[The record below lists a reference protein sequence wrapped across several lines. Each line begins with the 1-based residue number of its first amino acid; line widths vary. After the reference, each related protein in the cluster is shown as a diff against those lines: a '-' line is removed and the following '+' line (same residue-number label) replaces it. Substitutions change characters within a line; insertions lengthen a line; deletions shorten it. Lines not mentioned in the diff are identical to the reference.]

1 MGKIEGLVL
10 KIALGVFAATN
21 FVVCIITTNLRV
33 LIPLNILV
41 AIIFIAVFRF
51 IASNISG
58 LSREL
63 GISRQAAGKLVGDYF
78 AYYKNVERISI
89 DEYLK
94 RTSQVE

>member
-1 MGKIEGLVL
+1 MGKIEGLIL

-21 FVVCIITTNLRV
+21 FVACIITIDLRV

-41 AIIFIAVFRF
+41 AVIFIVVYCF

-58 LSREL
+58 LSRDL
-63 GISRQAAGKLVGDYF
+63 GISRREAGKLVGDYF
-78 AYYKNVERISI
+78 SYYKNVERISI

-94 RTSQVE
+94 RTSQAE

>member
-1 MGKIEGLVL
+1 MGKIESLIL

-21 FVVCIITTNLRV
+21 FAVCIITTNLRV
-33 LIPLNILV
+33 LIPMNILV
-41 AIIFIAVFRF
+41 AIIFIAVFRL

-58 LSREL
+58 LSRDL
-63 GISRQAAGKLVGDYF
+63 GISRQEAGKLVGDYF

-94 RTSQVE
+94 RTSQEG

>member
-1 MGKIEGLVL
+1 VC
-10 KIALGVFAATN
+10 AATN
-21 FVVCIITTNLRV
+21 FVVCIITTDLRV

-41 AIIFIAVFRF
+41 AVIFIAVYCF

-58 LSREL
+58 LSRDL
-63 GISRQAAGKLVGDYF
+63 GISRREAGKLVGDYF

-94 RTSQVE
+94 RTSQAE

>member
-1 MGKIEGLVL
+1 MGRIESLIL

-21 FVVCIITTNLRV
+21 FVVCIITTDLRV

-41 AIIFIAVFRF
+41 AVIFIAIYCF

-58 LSREL
+58 LSRDL
-63 GISRQAAGKLVGDYF
+63 GISRREAGKLVGDYF

-94 RTSQVE
+94 RNPH

>member
-1 MGKIEGLVL
+1 MGRIESLIL

-21 FVVCIITTNLRV
+21 FVVCIITTDLRV

-41 AIIFIAVFRF
+41 AVIFIAVYCF

-58 LSREL
+58 LSRDL
-63 GISRQAAGKLVGDYF
+63 GISRREAGKLVGDYF

-94 RTSQVE
+94 RMSV